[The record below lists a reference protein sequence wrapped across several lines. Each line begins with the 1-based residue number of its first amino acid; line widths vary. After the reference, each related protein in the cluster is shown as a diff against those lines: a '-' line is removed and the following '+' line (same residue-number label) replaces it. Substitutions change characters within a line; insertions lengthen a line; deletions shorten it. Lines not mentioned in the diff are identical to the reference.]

1 MLVDGKWQG
10 RFHPVQGTDKKGGFV
25 RQESSFR
32 EWIGTDR
39 FPAEAGRYHLYVALI
54 CPWAS
59 RVLAARRL
67 KGLEDI
73 VPITIVA
80 PWLAEEGWSF
90 DAFPGASG
98 ADPLH
103 GAHHLHELYT
113 RADAHYSGR
122 ATVPLLWDKK
132 TDTAVNN
139 ESADLLRMFG
149 YAFDGLL
156 PPERAAIDLYPSDL
170 RDDIDALND
179 WLYPRVNNGVYR
191 TGFATTQVAYD
202 DAVRELFDSLDQVEA
217 RLSDGRRYLFGERL
231 TEADIRLF
239 VTLIRFDV
247 AYYGAFKANL
257 RRLDDYPALSAYT
270 RRLYGNPDIGPT
282 VDFDHIR
289 TGYYSIEALNPTRI
303 VPRGPVRILGDVDV
317 ETGRGDT

>member
-1 MLVDGKWQG
+1 MLIDGVWQG
-10 RFHPVQGTDKKGGFV
+10 RFHPVQGTDEKGGFV
-25 RQESSFR
+25 REQAGFR
-32 EWIGTDR
+32 DWLGSER
-39 FPAEAGRYHLYVALI
+39 FPVEAGRYRLYAALI

-67 KGLEDI
+67 KGLEEI
-73 VPITIVA
+73 VPVTIVA
-80 PWLAEEGWSF
+80 PVLGDQGWSF

-103 GAHHLHELYT
+103 DAGHLHELYS
-113 RADAHYSGR
+113 RADPQYTGR
-122 ATVPLLWDKK
+122 ATVPLLWDTV

-149 YAFDGLL
+149 HVFDDLL
-156 PPERAAIDLYPSDL
+156 PPERAAIDLYPADL
-170 RDDIDALND
+170 RERIDAFND

-191 TGFATTQVAYD
+191 VGFATTQVAYE
-202 DAVRELFDSLDQVEA
+202 DALGELFNALDALEQ
-217 RLSDGRRYLFGERL
+217 RLADDGPYLFGERL

-247 AYYGAFKANL
+247 AYHGAFKANL
-257 RRLDDYPALSAYT
+257 YRLDDYPALSAYT
-270 RRLYGNPDIGPT
+270 RRLYEHPDIGPT
-282 VDFDHIR
+282 VDFRHVK

-303 VPRGPVRILGDVDV
+303 VPRGPARILGDIDV
-317 ETGRGDT
+317 IT

>member
-1 MLVDGKWQG
+1 MLVNGEWQG
-10 RFHPVQGTDKKGGFV
+10 RFHPVQATDAKGGFV
-25 RQESSFR
+25 RQTSSFR
-32 EWIGTDR
+32 DWVGTDR

-67 KGLEDI
+67 KGLQEI

-80 PWLAEEGWSF
+80 PWLSDEGWAF
-90 DAFPGASG
+90 DTFPGASG

-103 GAHHLHELYT
+103 GARHLHELYT
-113 RADAHYSGR
+113 RADPHYTGR
-122 ATVPLLWDKK
+122 ATVPLLWDTK

-149 YAFDGLL
+149 SAFDDLL
-156 PPERAAIDLYPSDL
+156 PSERAAIDLYPEDL
-170 RDDIDALND
+170 RPEIDAFGE

-191 TGFATTQVAYD
+191 TGFATTQAAYD
-202 DAVRELFDSLDQVEA
+202 EAVQELFEALDQLEV
-217 RLSDGRRYLFGERL
+217 RLADGRPYLFGERL

-247 AYYGAFKANL
+247 AYHGAFKANL
-257 RRLDDYPALSAYT
+257 RRLDDYPALSAWT
-270 RRLYGNPDIGPT
+270 RRIYGHPDIGPT

-289 TGYYSIEALNPTRI
+289 TGYYSIRALNPTGI
-303 VPRGPVRILGDVDV
+303 VPRGPLKILGDVEV
-317 ETGRGDT
+317 G

>member
-113 RADAHYSGR
+113 RADPHYSGR

-149 YAFDGLL
+149 YAFDDLL
-156 PPERAAIDLYPSDL
+156 PPERAGIDLYPSDL

-202 DAVRELFDSLDQVEA
+202 DAVHELFDALDQLEA

-247 AYYGAFKANL
+247 AYHGAFKANL
-257 RRLDDYPALSAYT
+257 RHLDDYPALSAYT
-270 RRLYGNPDIGPT
+270 RRIYRHPDIGPT
-282 VDFDHIR
+282 VDFGHIR

-317 ETGRGDT
+317 ERG